1 MRPAWDTLHSSD
13 ADELDLDLLAAYA
26 EGTLSPSERAEC
38 EELMAR
44 NPEALHLVA
53 AIWKSHAG
61 NPRSE
66 PLHGLPSGNRSAK
79 RPRTPRGMWLAVAAS
94 LLVAITAGLWGVRI
108 GRQAAGLET
117 SLLAMQDRLTDT
129 QIQLVAQHKG
139 RYLALTRSGVRDYW
153 NGTVTPTMLDLPQ
166 SRSIGGAVPPEAV
179 AEDRQA
185 QQALKQITQS
195 NRNRGRVLL
204 EQIAIDIAAG
214 RLKQADATL
223 KQVAKL
229 LGETPDVLNARA
241 MRSLAAGKPQAIAQA
256 EQQLRRL
263 VGQHPDFLPGWYNLA
278 LLLEQTGRDAESR
291 RAWHEYL
298 KRETRKGF
306 RRVAQLHL
314 SALQPA
320 AMER

>member
-26 EGTLSPSERAEC
+26 EGTLSPTERAAC
-38 EELMAR
+38 EDLMAR

-53 AIWKSHAG
+53 AIWKSHAA

-66 PLHGLPSGNRSAK
+66 PLQGSSAGNRSAE

-94 LLVAITAGLWGVRI
+94 LLIAITAGLWGVRI
-108 GRQAAGLET
+108 SRQAAGLET

-129 QIQLVAQHKG
+129 QLQLVAEHKG
-139 RYLALTRSGVRDYW
+139 RYLALAGSNVQNYW
-153 NGTVTPTMLDLPQ
+153 NGTVTPAMLDLPRP
-166 SRSIGGAVPPEAV
+166 RSAGGTVPPEAV
-179 AEDRQA
+179 TEDRQA

-195 NRNRGRVLL
+195 DRNRGRVLL
-204 EQIAIDIAAG
+204 EQIAIDLAAG
-214 RLKQADATL
+214 RLKQVDATL

-241 MRSLAAGKPQAIAQA
+241 MRSLAEGKPQAIAQA

-263 VGQHPDFLPGWYNLA
+263 VGQYPDFLPGWYNLA
-278 LLLEQTGRDAESR
+278 LLLEQTNRRVESR
-291 RAWHEYL
+291 RVWQGYL
-298 KRETRKGF
+298 KRETRQGF
-306 RRVAQLHL
+306 RRLAQLHL
-314 SALQPA
+314 SALQPD
-320 AMER
+320 